1 MNPMQQLAPNPR
13 AGNAWRN
20 GMYARQVTV
29 REEEREDFEQLREA
43 MVEQWRPKNV
53 SMWLLVDQLARLHW
67 RLMRAGEAETLKLDQ
82 LHEKRDYLPYVD
94 KTRTTHFCTEH
105 AMADDVG
112 GSDSKLA
119 RLQLYQLRLE
129 RSIHRTIALLI
140 TLRKSRV
147 KQGNPSARRV
157 PEKLPQPITVIED
170 VAQPRLQNS
179 TIKSDA
185 PAST

>member
-1 MNPMQQLAPNPR
+1 MDPMQQLAPNPR

-43 MVEQWRPKNV
+43 MVDQWRPKNV
-53 SMWLLVDQLARLHW
+53 SMWLLVDQLARLQW
-67 RLMRAGEAETLKLDQ
+67 RLMRAGEAETLQLEE
-82 LHEKRDYLPYVD
+82 LHERTEYLRYAD
-94 KTRTTHFCTEH
+94 TTRTTQLPTER
-105 AMADDVG
+105 AMANDVG

-119 RLQLYQLRLE
+119 RLQVYQMRLE

-147 KQGNPSARRV
+147 KQGNLPARRAL
-157 PEKLPQPITVIED
+157 EKSPQPAIVIED
-170 VAQPRLQNS
+170 VAQSRLENS
-179 TIKSDA
+179 TIKPDA